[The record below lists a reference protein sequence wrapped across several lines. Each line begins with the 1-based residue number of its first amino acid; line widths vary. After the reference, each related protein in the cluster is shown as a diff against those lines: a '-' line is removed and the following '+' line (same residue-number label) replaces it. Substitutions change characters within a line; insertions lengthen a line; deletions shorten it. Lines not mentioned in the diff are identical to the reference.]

1 MEDDQQMQRR
11 VSARGASV
19 FPSMERRKNRKTQPP
34 GLKSRGAAEKRQT
47 DLNCGGTLH
56 PDQNLPDHQLK
67 PDRCLL
73 ALTPMLCWSEI

>member
-19 FPSMERRKNRKTQPP
+19 FPSMERRKTRKTQPP

-47 DLNCGGTLH
+47 DLNCGGTGVYWPSH
-56 PDQNLPDHQLK
+56 
-67 PDRCLL
+67 RCSAGLR
-73 ALTPMLCWSEI
+73 SEI